1 MLHKYQMIKNT
12 SKQIQGWLLFFY
24 SIPSK
29 PVASRMKIW
38 RKLTR
43 VGALPFKGAVYI
55 LPENEENL
63 EYFQWLASEVISLG
77 GEGAFVKVG
86 KVETASNEEIIH
98 LFKEQRERDY
108 HRVEKALEEIER
120 KLAVIKKGGIIPSKK
135 RLLKQFTTTMREFEE
150 IRKIDFFSSRGGEV
164 VKRRM
169 KLMEAAI
176 KRTAGPEITKE
187 QVVIAP
193 KSVKDYNGKTWVTR
207 KDPFV
212 DRMASAWLIKKF
224 IDKEAVFQF
233 MEEREMAN
241 LDNNMILFDVR
252 GGEFTH
258 VGDRCTFEIVL
269 KSFGLKD
276 KGLTKIAELIHEI
289 DLKDGK
295 YASPEA
301 KGIEEILMGIRKMSK
316 DDADALERG
325 MAVFEPLYASKT

>member
-1 MLHKYQMIKNT
+1 MINKT
-12 SKQIQGWLLFFY
+12 SKTIQGWLLFFY
-24 SIPSK
+24 SIPSR
-29 PVASRMKIW
+29 PVGLRMKIW
-38 RKLTR
+38 RKLIKA
-43 VGALPFKGAVYI
+43 GALPFKGAVYV
-55 LPENEENL
+55 LPDNQETF
-63 EYFQWLASEVISLG
+63 EYYQWLVSEVVSMG

-86 KVETASNEEIIH
+86 KVETANNEEIIH
-98 LFKEQRERDY
+98 SFNEQRKREYR
-108 HRVEKALEEIER
+108 RVEKTLEEIEGR
-120 KLAVIKKGGIIPSKK
+120 LVGIKKEGAIPSKK
-135 RLLKQFTTTMREFEE
+135 RLLKQFSALMQEFAG
-150 IRKIDFFSSRGGEV
+150 IRKIDFFSSKGGEV
-164 VKRRM
+164 VKRRL
-169 KLMEAAI
+169 KIMETEI
-176 KRTAGPEITKE
+176 KRTAGPEIKK
-187 QVVIAP
+187 QQAVIVS
-193 KSVKDYNGKTWVTR
+193 KSVKDYQGKIWVTR
-207 KDPFV
+207 RNPFV
-212 DRMASAWLIKKF
+212 DRMASAWLIKQF
-224 IDKEAVFQF
+224 VDKEAVFQF